1 MNSKENII
9 EEATGKTNNKTKAFA
24 IRYCTPKVR
33 VENLIL
39 GVFYMVKYSEEFK
52 LKIIKEYLKGSLGYK
67 LLAKKYQIPHESSI
81 KSWVR
86 NYKEYGLTGISTRP
100 SPVVYT
106 VQFKLTVL
114 QFMQR
119 TCSSYP
125 DAAIKFGMKS
135 HSPIIQWKKDFE
147 KGGIEGLNPKR
158 KGRPSMSKKYQS
170 KQKSQDKESSQV
182 ERLEHEN
189 ELLRLEVAYLKKLKA
204 FQENPNVFLEKH
216 KQQWHSNSKKKDSN

>member
-1 MNSKENII
+1 MSF
-9 EEATGKTNNKTKAFA
+9 GA
-24 IRYCTPKVR
+24 IRPWGLLVWYCTSKVR

-106 VQFKLTVL
+106 VQFKLT
-114 QFMQR
+114 
-119 TCSSYP
+119 
-125 DAAIKFGMKS
+125 A
-135 HSPIIQWKKDFE
+135 
-147 KGGIEGLNPKR
+147 
-158 KGRPSMSKKYQS
+158 RP
-170 KQKSQDKESSQV
+170 
-182 ERLEHEN
+182 
-189 ELLRLEVAYLKKLKA
+189 LRPCA
-204 FQENPNVFLEKH
+204 
-216 KQQWHSNSKKKDSN
+216 

>member
-1 MNSKENII
+1 MNSKENLI
-9 EEATGKTNNKTKAFA
+9 EEATGKTKNKTKAFA
-24 IRYCTPKVR
+24 IRYCTPNLR

-86 NYKEYGLTGISTRP
+86 TYKEYGLTGISTRP
-100 SPVVYT
+100 APVVYT

-114 QFMQR
+114 HFMQR
-119 TCSSYP
+119 TGSSYP
-125 DAAIKFGMKS
+125 DAAIKFVMKS
-135 HSPIIQWKKDFE
+135 HSPIIQWKQDFDN
-147 KGGIEGLNPKR
+147 GAIERLNPQR
-158 KGRPSMSKKYQS
+158 KGPPSMSKQYQS
-170 KQKSQDKESSQV
+170 KHKPQDKESSPV
-182 ERLEHEN
+182 DRWEHET

-204 FQENPNVFLEKH
+204 F
-216 KQQWHSNSKKKDSN
+216 

>member
-1 MNSKENII
+1 
-9 EEATGKTNNKTKAFA
+9 
-24 IRYCTPKVR
+24 
-33 VENLIL
+33 
-39 GVFYMVKYSEEFK
+39 VFYMVKYSEEFK

-67 LLAKKYQIPHESSI
+67 LLAKKYQILLESSI
-81 KSWVR
+81 NSWVR
-86 NYKEYGLTGISTRP
+86 NYKEYDLTGISTRP
-100 SPVVYT
+100 LQRVYPD
-106 VQFKLTVL
+106 QLKLTVL
-114 QFMQR
+114 QFFQR
-119 TCSSYP
+119 RCYCFH

-189 ELLRLEVAYLKKLKA
+189 EL
-204 FQENPNVFLEKH
+204 
-216 KQQWHSNSKKKDSN
+216 

>member
-1 MNSKENII
+1 
-9 EEATGKTNNKTKAFA
+9 
-24 IRYCTPKVR
+24 
-33 VENLIL
+33 
-39 GVFYMVKYSEEFK
+39 
-52 LKIIKEYLKGSLGYK
+52 
-67 LLAKKYQIPHESSI
+67 
-81 KSWVR
+81 
-86 NYKEYGLTGISTRP
+86 YKEYGLTGISTRP

-119 TCSSYP
+119 TGSSYP
-125 DAAIKFGMKS
+125 DSDIKFGMKS
-135 HSPIIQWKKDFE
+135 HFTIIQWKKDYE
-147 KGGIEGLNPKR
+147 KGGIEGLNQK
-158 KGRPSMSKKYQS
+158 KKEQTSLNKKYQS
-170 KQKSQDKESSQV
+170 KQKTQDKESSQV

>member
-1 MNSKENII
+1 
-9 EEATGKTNNKTKAFA
+9 
-24 IRYCTPKVR
+24 PKVR

-52 LKIIKEYLKGSLGYK
+52 LTIIKEYLKGSLGYK
-67 LLAKKYQIPHESSI
+67 LLAKKYLIPHESSI

-119 TCSSYP
+119 TGSSYP

-170 KQKSQDKESSQV
+170 KKSSQV
-182 ERLEHEN
+182 ERLKHEN
-189 ELLRLEVAYLKKLKA
+189 ELLRLEVTYLKKLKA
-204 FQENPNVFLEKH
+204 FQEKPNVFLEKH